1 VAAAAQWFKYEERRK
16 RNRTLKAAKAL
27 STGRPWH
34 FSSLLARPN
43 ADCSKE
49 MYAGGQHAT
58 QGAWSRSGSGG
69 ASGCLR
75 RGRRRRGPSR
85 RCLAMIAVVRGACP
99 ELWHGARVLD
109 EIKGSMLHLCVEL
122 CGCKLRVFR
131 EAVDATK
138 LPASYPHAWAAEFG
152 ESELHCT
159 TAMRTCLSSRHYMGS
174 DRRPSSRGL
183 VRSAGCILSDRLLA
197 S

>member
-1 VAAAAQWFKYEERRK
+1 MQTAVRRCTPAVSML
-16 RNRTLKAAKAL
+16 RRAL
-27 STGRPWH
+27 GHVPG
-34 FSSLLARPN
+34 AEVP
-43 ADCSKE
+43 
-49 MYAGGQHAT
+49 
-58 QGAWSRSGSGG
+58 QGASAVVGG
-69 ASGCLR
+69 DGVPL
-75 RGRRRRGPSR
+75 
-85 RCLAMIAVVRGACP
+85 MIAVVRGACP